1 MKKLIILALLLVSLA
16 AQAYEPLIRED
27 RIWEYCVEGADGE
40 GLFPSHYSYTLNF
53 KFDGTV
59 NINGNIYHKLNCWYG
74 FDENPSPQTV
84 AYMRESYGDVY
95 LLLQQ
100 DRISCDCIDLT
111 LPVSQNSE
119 VLLYSDNDD
128 PALRNIVAYTYED
141 IHTIDV
147 HAGLSITAAQPV
159 NKTLRVNDKDW
170 NVHIFYKEV
179 TDPDEEL
186 DIDSSEAEEQ
196 VIYVEGVGNAGLG
209 YLHLPAS
216 IRIEMTTNG
225 HYSKSYFLRQK
236 DLYGN
241 TVFDAKWLKDQSG
254 VTEIVPQERPKDAK
268 SYDLTGKHVT
278 DPEPGTIYIRDGEKH
293 IAR

>member
-1 MKKLIILALLLVSLA
+1 MKKIILLALLVVSVA
-16 AQAYEPLIRED
+16 AQAYEPMIRED

-40 GLFPSHYSYTLNF
+40 GMDLTQYSYTLNF
-53 KFDGTV
+53 KFDGTEY
-59 NINGNIYHKLNCWYG
+59 INGNTYHKLNCWYG

-84 AYMRESYGDVY
+84 AYMRESYGNVY

-100 DRISCDCIDLT
+100 DRISCDFIDLT

-128 PALRNIVAYTYED
+128 PALRNIVAYTKEK
-141 IHTIDV
+141 IQPIDV

-209 YLHLPAS
+209 YPHLPAS
-216 IRIEMTTNG
+216 IKLMMTTNG
-225 HYSKSYFLRQK
+225 HYSKSYFVRQR

-254 VTEIVPQERPKDAK
+254 VTEIVPQERPKDGK
-268 SYDLTGKHVT
+268 SYDLTGKQVT
-278 DPEPGTIYIRDGEKH
+278 EPEPGTIYIQDGEKR